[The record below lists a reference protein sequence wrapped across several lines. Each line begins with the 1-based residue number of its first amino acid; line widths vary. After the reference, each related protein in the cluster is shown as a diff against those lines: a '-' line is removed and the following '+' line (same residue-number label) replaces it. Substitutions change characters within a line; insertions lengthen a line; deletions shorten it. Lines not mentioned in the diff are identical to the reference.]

1 MDPKSQKLS
10 EKMAGVEGLEPPT
23 LGLEIRCSIRLSYTP
38 TCIFNNL
45 GMQLGPYF
53 YFSCPKTRDHAY
65 ASSLVTSSIILIS
78 LIGKR

>member
-1 MDPKSQKLS
+1 
-10 EKMAGVEGLEPPT
+10 
-23 LGLEIRCSIRLSYTP
+23 
-38 TCIFNNL
+38 
-45 GMQLGPYF
+45 MQLGPYF